1 MSTPI
6 NVTQFIIP
14 TIVAPVTGGWM
25 SLGDKCIVIPEVPS
39 NRWDDFAQEVSDLYE
54 KYFKLGEIRIRDAN
68 KFMSRDEVKKEVEEF
83 LEQIGDIDGIIPPSS
98 ITNKN
103 TDELF
108 ENDPFI
114 DDDDD

>member
-6 NVTQFIIP
+6 DATQFIIP
-14 TIVAPVTGGWM
+14 TILEPVTGGWKP
-25 SLGDKCIVIPEVPS
+25 LGDECIVIPEVPS
-39 NRWDDFAQEVSDLYE
+39 NKWDDFAQEVSDLYE
-54 KYFKLGEIRIRDAN
+54 KYFKQGEIQIFKAN
-68 KFMSRDEVKKEVEEF
+68 KYMSRDERKKEVEEF
-83 LEQIGDIDGIIPPSS
+83 LARMGDIDDNIPSS
-98 ITNKN
+98 LNDED

>member
-1 MSTPI
+1 MS
-6 NVTQFIIP
+6 
-14 TIVAPVTGGWM
+14 
-25 SLGDKCIVIPEVPS
+25 
-39 NRWDDFAQEVSDLYE
+39 
-54 KYFKLGEIRIRDAN
+54 
-68 KFMSRDEVKKEVEEF
+68 VKKEVEEF